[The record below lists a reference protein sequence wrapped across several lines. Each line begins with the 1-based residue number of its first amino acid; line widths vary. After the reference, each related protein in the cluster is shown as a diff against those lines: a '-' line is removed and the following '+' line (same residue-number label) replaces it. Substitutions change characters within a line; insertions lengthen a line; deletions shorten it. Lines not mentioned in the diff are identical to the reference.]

1 MHRASD
7 CEGTIKNHGE
17 EAVAFTVT
25 SSKRSMSS
33 TGIAATKYMTQNSD
47 DSDFDVEVEL
57 NDNIL
62 ETNVQGRSISK
73 PSTISMMEY
82 LFDKDESTW

>member
-1 MHRASD
+1 M
-7 CEGTIKNHGE
+7 GKKQLL
-17 EAVAFTVT
+17 FTVT

-57 NDNIL
+57 NDNIRK
-62 ETNVQGRSISK
+62 TNVQGRSISK